1 MQSRVSLEI
10 GVLKERSDNINILIL
25 SAGRRV
31 ELVNC
36 FKAARDRLGIR
47 GRVVAADASN
57 LAPALYFADEREQV
71 PRISDNDGY
80 ISSIIDICN
89 KYDIALIVPTIDT
102 ELLLLAKRRDEIE
115 SATDAFVLISSL
127 DVIRICRDKTNTQK
141 WLEEHGFLVPRMIS
155 DEEIDDGW
163 VAYPVFIKPL
173 DGSSSIN
180 AFKAENKDEID
191 TYRKLIGDGKYIIQD
206 FMEGTEYTIDCFLDM
221 EGRIITVVPRIRIA
235 TRSGEIA
242 KGRIVRDEGIIK
254 DVTRLLTEL
263 KPIGHITIQCMRTER
278 GIEYIEINPRF
289 GGGAPMSIMAGADS
303 CEKLY
308 RLVRGERLEPDDGF
322 RDKVTFLRFDASIM
336 LNEDCEPEEP

>member
-1 MQSRVSLEI
+1 MKIR
-10 GVLKERSDNINILIL
+10 KDDINILVL

-36 FKAARDRLGIR
+36 FREARARLGIR
-47 GRVVAADASN
+47 GKIVAADASN

-71 PRISDNDGY
+71 PLISDNDGY
-80 ISSIIDICN
+80 IGAIIDICN
-89 KYDIALIVPTIDT
+89 KYDVALIVPTIDT
-102 ELLLLAKRRDEIE
+102 ELLLLADRRRQIE
-115 SATDAFVLISSL
+115 ESTEALVLLSSEE
-127 DVIRICRDKTNTQK
+127 VIRICRDKTNTQR

-155 DEEIDDGW
+155 DQEIEEGR
-163 VAYPVFIKPL
+163 VEYPLFIKPL

-191 TYRKLIGDGKYIIQD
+191 TYRELIGNGKYIIQD
-206 FMEGTEYTIDCFLDM
+206 FMEGTEYTIDCFLDL

-242 KGRIVRDEGIIK
+242 KGRIVRDREIIE
-254 DVTRLLTEL
+254 DVTRLLEEL
-263 KPIGHITIQCMRTER
+263 KAVGHITIQCMRTGR

-289 GGGAPMSIMAGADS
+289 GGGAPMSIKAGADS

-308 RLVRGERLEPDDGF
+308 RLIRGERLERDDSF
-322 RDKVTFLRFDASIM
+322 RENVTFLRFDASIM
-336 LNEDCEPEEP
+336 LNEDDELEK